1 MSKRR
6 NGCSGKVRH
15 KTKNGAVIA
24 MIKMNNAGLSTYPCR
39 SCGGWHV
46 GTSRS
51 ELKVQR
57 RLDQL
62 LEQNHESA

>member
-15 KTKNGAVIA
+15 ASQQGAVIA
-24 MIKMNNAGLSTYPCR
+24 VKRMHNAGLQTYRCPR
-39 SCGGWHV
+39 CGGWHV
-46 GTSRS
+46 GTSDKPH
-51 ELKVQR
+51 KVQA

-62 LEQNHESA
+62 LGTKR